1 MTATI
6 TINQRGNLTLPA
18 AIRKEMGISPN
29 DQIIAET
36 TETGIL
42 LRPAITLPIEIYTN
56 ERILEF
62 EEEEAHIAKVLK
74 HKGLR

>member
-29 DQIIAET
+29 DQMIAET
-36 TETGIL
+36 TENGIL
-42 LRPAITLPIEIYTN
+42 LRPAITMPIEIYTSQ
-56 ERILEF
+56 RISEF
-62 EEEEAHIAKVLK
+62 EKEEAKIAKVLK
-74 HKGLR
+74 DKGLR

>member
-18 AIRKEMGISPN
+18 TIRKEMGISAN
-29 DQIIAET
+29 DQMIAET
-36 TETGIL
+36 TEHGIL
-42 LRPAITLPIEIYTN
+42 LRPAITIPIEIYTS
-56 ERILEF
+56 ERISEF
-62 EEEEAHIAKVLK
+62 EKEDAKIAKVLK